1 MNKIDYMIQLSYVKG
16 KGKRKVM
23 GKFKS
28 SYLRSLSLKQLK
40 KLYNKEC
47 M

>member
-1 MNKIDYMIQLSYVKG
+1 MKMNKIDYMIQLSYVKG

-28 SYLRSLSLKQLK
+28 SYLSCFKDKLLK
-40 KLYNKEC
+40 
-47 M
+47 